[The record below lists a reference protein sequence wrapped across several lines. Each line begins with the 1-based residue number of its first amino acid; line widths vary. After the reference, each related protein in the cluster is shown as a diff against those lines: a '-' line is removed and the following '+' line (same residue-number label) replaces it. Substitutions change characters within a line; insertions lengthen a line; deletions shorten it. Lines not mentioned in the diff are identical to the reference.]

1 MKVAFFSN
9 YLNHHQ
15 LSFCKAMD
23 RLTDHQF
30 IFAAFTPTPGFRR
43 QLGYQEMN
51 DKYPFVLKVY
61 DNTENM
67 DAAIAVA
74 ASYDL
79 LILGSAPEFFVK
91 YRMKK
96 NLLTLIYSE
105 RLYRGSIIYAFS
117 PRGMIHRFR
126 THTIYARKKLYLLCS
141 SAYTAFDYMLSG
153 AYIGKAYKWG
163 YFPQYIEYDLNE
175 LWRKKQRHSVL
186 WVGRLINL
194 KHPEQA
200 LRVAD
205 KLIRAGFQFNMNII
219 GSGDMKEELE
229 LMIRNKQMGNY
240 VHLLGN
246 MKPDEVRSYMETTEV
261 FLFTSD
267 FHEGWGAVLNEA
279 MNSGCA
285 VIASHAIGSVP
296 YLIDDGKNGLIYKN
310 GDVNQL
316 FILTKKL
323 LENSEICQK
332 MGEMAYKTISV
343 KWNAET
349 AAKRMI
355 TLAEDLQNKGNCT
368 QYKDG
373 PCSHAKI
380 INNWWYK

>member
-1 MKVAFFSN
+1 
-9 YLNHHQ
+9 
-15 LSFCKAMD
+15 
-23 RLTDHQF
+23 
-30 IFAAFTPTPGFRR
+30 
-43 QLGYQEMN
+43 
-51 DKYPFVLKVY
+51 
-61 DNTENM
+61 
-67 DAAIAVA
+67 
-74 ASYDL
+74 
-79 LILGSAPEFFVK
+79 
-91 YRMKK
+91 
-96 NLLTLIYSE
+96 
-105 RLYRGSIIYAFS
+105 
-117 PRGMIHRFR
+117 
-126 THTIYARKKLYLLCS
+126 
-141 SAYTAFDYMLSG
+141 MLSG